1 LKISSNWSTY
11 SQLATIYYFLRDYQN
26 ALENYDKA
34 LMINPNS
41 YEDYVQRG
49 NVYFES
55 RDAENAL
62 KNFDKAI

>member
-1 LKISSNWSTY
+1 
-11 SQLATIYYFLRDYQN
+11 
-26 ALENYDKA
+26 
-34 LMINPNS
+34 MINPNN

-62 KNFDKAI
+62 KNFDKAIQINFNKADAHYCRGNVYFALGEFPKAL